1 MRAFPGIKEDPE
13 VIGALVRKLSEK
25 DRLQEAL
32 SLLDEAA
39 SAGLRIRERSA
50 TFFYSLRTL
59 RIYLHTVKIYNS
71 RFSGISESCEGA
83 SFETGWRSTHLLDPT
98 QKDGGKM
105 QPRREGQ
112 KRKRTEEHQID

>member
-39 SAGLRIRERSA
+39 SAGLAIRER
-50 TFFYSLRTL
+50 L
-59 RIYLHTVKIYNS
+59 
-71 RFSGISESCEGA
+71 A
-83 SFETGWRSTHLLDPT
+83 SFIFSLPAL
-98 QKDGGKM
+98 
-105 QPRREGQ
+105 
-112 KRKRTEEHQID
+112 